1 MVEVKIVYS
10 EDRVRIE
17 MNGHSGYGKKGE
29 DIVCA
34 GISGVLQFVI
44 IHLFNNL
51 RRDGS
56 FKLSNGAGF
65 VEIVPKEGDREVISS
80 FVEYLK
86 LVEKSY
92 PNSLKIDV
100 LGSI

>member
-1 MVEVKIVYS
+1 MVEVKVAY
-10 EDRVRIE
+10 DKGRVRIE

-44 IHLFNNL
+44 IHFFNNL
-51 RRDGS
+51 RRDGN
-56 FKLSNGAGF
+56 FKLSNGVGF
-65 VEIVPKEGDREVISS
+65 VEVMLKEEDRDLISS
-80 FVEYLK
+80 FIEYLK

-92 PNSLKIDV
+92 PNSLRIDV
-100 LGSI
+100 VNK

>member
-1 MVEVKIVYS
+1 MVEVKVVYD
-10 EDRVRIE
+10 EGKVKIE

-44 IHLFNNL
+44 IHFFNNL
-51 RRDGS
+51 RRDGN
-56 FKLSNGAGF
+56 FKLSNGVGF
-65 VEIVPKEGDREVISS
+65 VEVMLREEDRDLISS
-80 FVEYLK
+80 FIEYLR

-92 PNSLKIDV
+92 PNSLRIDV
-100 LGSI
+100 VK